1 MVLRRQAGV
10 FLAALLGAV
19 VLLILSSSAQGQAAP
34 AEKAID
40 EDPDGAPYAAGEL
53 IVTYKESA
61 SEKKIGQIKQ
71 EAKAAVEEEISEID
85 TQVLEFPDLKNERA
99 QRVREKNLER
109 KKKALEED
117 PAVESVDYN
126 YVRTGSYTPG
136 DPKFR
141 LQWGLR
147 KSGFEKAWNSTRGRG
162 TKIAL
167 VDSGVHKSHV
177 DLRRKVVAQWDFH
190 NDNRT
195 IEDFNGHGTHVAGI
209 MAARAGNGRGVVG
222 GCPGCRLIVA
232 KALDK
237 SLFGYDD
244 NVIKGILWSA
254 RQDAKVINL
263 SLGSTAKS
271 DAIRRAVNRAREQG
285 AVVVA
290 AGGNYGNNTPVYPAA
305 YRGVIGVSHT
315 DRYDRRVFDASY
327 GGWIDVAAPGYEIL
341 STVPGGYRYMNGS
354 SMAAPHVSALAGL
367 LASQNRNP
375 GNIQRRVLRSAQ
387 DLGPRGWDRY
397 YGYGRIRADRA
408 VGR

>member
-19 VLLILSSSAQGQAAP
+19 VLLILSSSAQGQTST
-34 AEKAID
+34 AEPID
-40 EDPDGAPYAAGEL
+40 EDPAGAPYAAGEL
-53 IVTYKESA
+53 IVTYKEGA
-61 SEKKIGQIKQ
+61 SERKIGQIKQ
-71 EAKAAVEEEISEID
+71 EAKAAVEEEIPEID
-85 TQVLEFPDLKNERA
+85 LQVLEFPALKNERA
-99 QRVREKNLER
+99 QGIRERILEQ
-109 KKKALEED
+109 KKKALEKD

-126 YVRTGSYTPG
+126 YVRTGSYIPG

-162 TKIAL
+162 VKVAL
-167 VDSGVHKSHV
+167 VDSGVHRNHV

-190 NDNRT
+190 NNNRT
-195 IEDFNGHGTHVAGI
+195 IEDLNGHGTHVAGI

-222 GCPGCRLIVA
+222 GCPGCRIIVA

-237 SLFGYDD
+237 NLYGYDS

-254 RQDAKVINL
+254 RQDARVINL
-263 SLGSTAKS
+263 SLGSTARS
-271 DAIRRAVNRAREQG
+271 DAIKKAIKRAQSKG

-290 AGGNYGNNTPVYPAA
+290 AGGNYGNGTLVYPAA

-327 GGWIDVAAPGYEIL
+327 GGWIDVAAPGYDIL
-341 STVPGGYRYMNGS
+341 STVPGEYGYKNGS

-367 LASQNRNP
+367 LASQNFGP
-375 GNIQRRVLRSAQ
+375 GNIQKRILRSAQ
-387 DLGPRGWDRY
+387 DLGPRGRDRY
-397 YGYGRIRADRA
+397 YGYGRIRADLA
-408 VGR
+408 VRR

>member
-1 MVLRRQAGV
+1 MVLRRQSGV

-19 VLLILSSSAQGQAAP
+19 VLLILSSSARGKTAP
-34 AEKAID
+34 AERAID

-53 IVTYKESA
+53 IVTYKEDASA
-61 SEKKIGQIKQ
+61 RKIEQIKQ
-71 EAKAAVEEEISEID
+71 KAKAAVEEKISEID
-85 TQVLEFPDLKNERA
+85 TQVLEFPALKNEWARK
-99 QRVREKNLER
+99 VREKSLER
-109 KKKALEED
+109 NKKALEKD
-117 PAVESVDYN
+117 PAVASVDYN
-126 YVRTGSYTPG
+126 YVRTGSYTPR
-136 DPKFR
+136 DPKFG
-141 LQWGLR
+141 LQWGLK

-162 TKIAL
+162 TKVAL
-167 VDSGVHKSHV
+167 VDSGVYKGHV
-177 DLRRKVVAQWDFH
+177 DLRRKVVAQWDFR

-195 IEDFNGHGTHVAGI
+195 VEDLNGHGTHVAGI

-237 SLFGYDD
+237 NLVGYDD
-244 NVIKGILWSA
+244 DVVEGILWSA
-254 RQDAKVINL
+254 RQNAKVINL

-271 DAIRRAVNRAREQG
+271 DAIRRAVNQARKQG

-327 GGWIDVAAPGYEIL
+327 GSWIDVAAPGYDIL

-354 SMAAPHVSALAGL
+354 SQAAPHVSALAGL
-367 LASQNRNP
+367 LASQGRNP
-375 GNIQRRVLRSAQ
+375 MNIQRRILRSAQ
-387 DLGPRGWDRY
+387 DLGPRGRDRY

-408 VGR
+408 VRR